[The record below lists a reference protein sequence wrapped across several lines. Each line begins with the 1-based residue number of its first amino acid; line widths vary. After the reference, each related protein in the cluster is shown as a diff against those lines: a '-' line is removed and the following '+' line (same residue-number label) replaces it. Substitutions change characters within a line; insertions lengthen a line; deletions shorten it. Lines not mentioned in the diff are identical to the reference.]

1 MEVPSEQP
9 SEQPLDHSVVSAK
22 RPRAIPK
29 PVRGVYEQ
37 PVGSG
42 VWWVLYYVEGQRHRE
57 KIGRRSDAIT
67 LYQKR
72 KTDARAGLKLPD
84 SHRIKKAVLFSD
96 LAADAMVYS
105 KAHKK
110 SHRGDLSNLAS
121 LLPVF
126 GKVKA
131 GEITHQGIS
140 DYLNSRTDLKP
151 ATLNRYRST
160 LSMIFAE
167 GIRNGHL
174 AVNPAR
180 LVRLRREDNARVR
193 FLSYEE
199 EDLIHRIIVQR
210 CPIHVPDFTVALETG
225 MRLSEQHSVEWMDVF
240 LNRRQIQ
247 LDMTKNGS
255 SRTIILTEEA
265 VAALELCGLRRSPQ
279 TPRVFLTRYGEPMS
293 SPRSWFDLVM
303 KEAVAQDSSLSD
315 VTWHI
320 LRHTYISRLIMSGV
334 DIRTVQELAGHKSI
348 SMTMRYAHLSPDHKL
363 KAVDQLSAY
372 RRAQGRT
379 TKG

>member
-1 MEVPSEQP
+1 M
-9 SEQPLDHSVVSAK
+9 
-22 RPRAIPK
+22 
-29 PVRGVYEQ
+29 
-37 PVGSG
+37 
-42 VWWVLYYVEGQRHRE
+42 LYYVEGQRHRE

-72 KTDARAGLKLPD
+72 KSDARADIKLPETF
-84 SHRIKKAVLFSD
+84 RLKKVVLFSD
-96 LAADAMVYS
+96 LATDAMVYS

-126 GKVKA
+126 GMIRA
-131 GEITHQGIS
+131 QEITHQSIG

-160 LSMIFAE
+160 MSMIFAE
-167 GIRNGHL
+167 GIRNGHVS
-174 AVNPAR
+174 VNPAR
-180 LVRLRREDNARVR
+180 LVRLRKEDNARIR

-199 EDLIHRIIVQR
+199 EDLIRKIIVQR
-210 CPIHVPDFTVALETG
+210 CLVHVPDFTIALETG
-225 MRLSEQHSVEWMDVF
+225 VRLSEQHSIEWTDVF
-240 LNRRQIQ
+240 LDRRQIQ
-247 LDMTKNGS
+247 LDKTKNGS

-265 VAALELCGLRRSPQ
+265 VAALELCSLRRSSK
-279 TPRVFLTRYGEPMS
+279 TPRVFLTRHGEAMA

-303 KEAVAQDSSLSD
+303 KEAIAQDRGLSD

-320 LRHTYISRLIMSGV
+320 FRHTYISRLIMSGV

-363 KAVDQLSAY
+363 KAVDQLSAH
-372 RRAQGRT
+372 RKAQGGN
-379 TKG
+379 TKN